1 MLPRVPQ
8 NGARFNNLF
17 HEAATMATKTI
28 SDINATGKTV
38 LMRVDFNV
46 PLKGGQI
53 TDDRRIRAA
62 LPSIKQVLDQGGKLV
77 LASHLGRPDG
87 AYDPEGS
94 LKPCAVRLGE
104 LLGKPVKLGP
114 NEVIGP
120 AAEALV
126 SSLKPGET

>member
-1 MLPRVPQ
+1 
-8 NGARFNNLF
+8 
-17 HEAATMATKTI
+17 MATKTLA
-28 SDINATGKTV
+28 DINVSGKTV

-77 LASHLGRPDG
+77 LMSHLGRPDG
-87 AYDPEGS
+87 AFDPEGS

-104 LLGKPVKLGP
+104 LL
-114 NEVIGP
+114 
-120 AAEALV
+120 A
-126 SSLKPGET
+126 SR